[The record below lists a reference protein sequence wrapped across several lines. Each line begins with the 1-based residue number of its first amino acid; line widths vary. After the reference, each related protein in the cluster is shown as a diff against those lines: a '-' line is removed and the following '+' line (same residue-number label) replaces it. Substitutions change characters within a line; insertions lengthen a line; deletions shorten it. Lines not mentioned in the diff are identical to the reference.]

1 MTCYANE
8 TSWKGSKLLELANDL
23 VKISVSPSEG
33 GKIRHLVN
41 LATGRDYCWQMPE
54 PPTNPRKLGMDY
66 GDADCT
72 GIDDCLPT
80 IGPCQWNGRNLPDH
94 GEIWTEQTQ
103 AQWIS
108 KTSEDVALSTSL
120 DLPVSQMRLRRIISL
135 AAESPLVRLK
145 YELQSTSAEDQDF
158 IWSLHPLMTF
168 KATERLILP
177 SANELVIDA
186 TSVNT
191 PLLGLGERFAWPIA
205 AEGLDLSRLQ
215 IGKEGEQ
222 SCVKFFSDRMQA
234 GWAALHD
241 IEDGD
246 LLAFLFDP
254 SELPYVGVWINHGG
268 WAGYQHVAIEPSSG
282 RPDRLDI
289 AAGQWNSAQKLLAGQ
304 SASWELSILC
314 TNHKGEIRDIQPD
327 GSIT

>member
-8 TSWKGSKLLELANDL
+8 TSCRGSKLLELANDL

-54 PPTNPRKLGMDY
+54 PPTNPRKLGMGY

-80 IGPCQWNGRNLPDH
+80 IAPCEWNGRSLPDH
-94 GEIWTEQTQ
+94 GEIWTEQTE

-108 KTSEDVALSTSL
+108 KTSESVALGTSL
-120 DLPVSQMRLRRIISL
+120 DLPVSQMRLRRVISL
-135 AAESPLVRLK
+135 TADNPLIRLK

-168 KATERLILP
+168 RPTERIILP
-177 SANELVIDA
+177 LVSEVIVDA

-191 PLLGLGERFAWPIA
+191 PLAGFGKRFAWPIA

-222 SCVKFFSDRMQA
+222 SCVKFFSGIMQA

-241 IEDGD
+241 TEDGD

-289 AAGQWNSAQKLLAGQ
+289 AAGKWNSAQKLLAGQ

-314 TNHKGEIRDIQPD
+314 TNHKGEIRDLQSD
-327 GSIT
+327 GNIT